1 MPKLGT
7 ASSALRV
14 TLYGAIFSVVL
25 FVFVWQAAEYYL
37 DLPIHQVSADCD
49 LGDVYFRGPKSEK
62 FTTVVASIL
71 VSSGDAH
78 SIEDNRIFASSG
90 ILSPEIVSIIRQSV
104 RPDLFSYEPQIHLA
118 LAERRIVDEY
128 LRISEDDRYG
138 SPEECRLLEAA
149 IAKDGTD
156 IEARRENPDI
166 WPRDRFPLPDQR

>member
-1 MPKLGT
+1 MRKLGT

-14 TLYGAIFSVVL
+14 TLYGAIFSVML

-71 VSSGDAH
+71 LRSGDAH
-78 SIEDNRIFASSG
+78 SVEDNRVFASSG

-104 RPDLFSYEPQIHLA
+104 RPDLFGYEPQIRLT
-118 LAERRIVDEY
+118 LTERKIVDEY
-128 LRISEDDRYG
+128 LRVSEDDRYG

-149 IAKDGTD
+149 IAKDGID
-156 IEARRENPDI
+156 IDARRSRPDI
-166 WPRDRFPLPDQR
+166 WPDDLN